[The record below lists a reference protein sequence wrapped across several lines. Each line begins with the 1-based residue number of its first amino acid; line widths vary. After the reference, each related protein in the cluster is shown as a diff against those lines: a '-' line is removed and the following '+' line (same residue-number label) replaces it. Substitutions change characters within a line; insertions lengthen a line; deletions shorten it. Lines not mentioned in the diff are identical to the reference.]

1 MENFSKIVYV
11 ICSIMSL
18 FQAMFYL
25 ANFFNLASDPSKKAS
40 ETFIFFGASCI
51 VSAGMVVAYK
61 YGFALSNIWTAVC
74 ILLASWVLAL
84 VWIVVGLLFFNGP
97 IHWQ

>member
-1 MENFSKIVYV
+1 MENFSKIVYFS
-11 ICSIMSL
+11 CSVLSV

-25 ANFFNLASDPSKKAS
+25 ANFFNLAYDPSKKTS

-51 VSAGMVVAYK
+51 VGAGLVVAYK

-84 VWIVVGLLFFNGP
+84 V
-97 IHWQ
+97 